1 MDWCSHAQILITEQH
16 GPLRGGEE
24 AVVDQG
30 IEEET
35 GAGAVAGARTW
46 RRLENEPV
54 QHTA

>member
-24 AVVDQG
+24 AVDQG

-35 GAGAVAGARTW
+35 GGGAVAGAWTW
-46 RRLENEPV
+46 RRLENELV